1 MRFPFQP
8 VTLSRRPEPFN
19 HSDWLFEIKHDG
31 FRALAYIHG
40 KQCHLVSR
48 RGNVY
53 KRFLPLAE
61 QMARDLKVKS
71 AVLDGEIV
79 CLDADGRS
87 QFHSL
92 LYHRA
97 TPYFYAFDILQ
108 RNGKDLRSWPLIAR
122 KQHLRKLI
130 PNRVSPLLYV
140 DHIEERGE
148 DLFQL
153 ACREDLEGIVAKRKD
168 GAYDLRAS
176 WVKIK
181 NPAYSQIIGRNELF
195 EKRSTR

>member
-1 MRFPFQP
+1 MPFLFQP
-8 VTLSRRPEPFN
+8 MTLSRRPDPFN
-19 HSDWLFEIKHDG
+19 HPEWLFEIKHDG
-31 FRALAYIHG
+31 FRALAYIQG
-40 KQCHLVSR
+40 RQCQLVSR

-61 QMARDLKVKS
+61 QMAKELKVKS

-87 QFHSL
+87 QFNSL
-92 LYHRA
+92 LFHRG

-108 RNGKDLRSWPLIAR
+108 RNNKDLRSVPLIAR
-122 KQHLRKLI
+122 KRQLRRLI
-130 PNRVSPLLYV
+130 PNRPSSLLYV

-148 DLFQL
+148 DLFRL
-153 ACREDLEGIVAKRKD
+153 ACGEDLEGIVAKRKND
-168 GAYDLRAS
+168 PYDLRVS

-181 NPAYSQIIGRNELF
+181 NPAYTQSVGRNELF
-195 EKRSTR
+195 EKRSA